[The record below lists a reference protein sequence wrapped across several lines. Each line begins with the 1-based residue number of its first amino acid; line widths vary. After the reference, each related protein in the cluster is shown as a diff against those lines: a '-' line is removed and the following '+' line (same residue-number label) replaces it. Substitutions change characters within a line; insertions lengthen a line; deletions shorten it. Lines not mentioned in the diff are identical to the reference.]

1 MTTTSP
7 RDESNIVYLTFLC
20 VVSALG
26 GLLFGFDTVVISGTI
41 KPVVE
46 LFSLTG
52 SEKGL
57 FVSAALLGCA
67 IGAAIAGVVSDRF
80 GRKPA
85 LVLSSLLLLF
95 SAVGCSV
102 AWSFPSL
109 AVFRWIGGIGVGVAS
124 MVCPLYISETSPP
137 HLRGRLV
144 SLFQF
149 AITIGILLAY
159 FSNYGLAALSEASQG
174 VTGGGLFQWMIVDE
188 VWRGMLLSLAI
199 PGVFFFGLCLFIPE
213 TPRYLVSKGR
223 IPEALSIL
231 TRING
236 LSKAQQVLAEI
247 GAAIGHETG
256 KLSELIAPG
265 TRKALFIAL
274 FLAVFSE
281 LSGVTVV
288 LYYGPAILDQAGV
301 QLGRALGGLAIIGL
315 VNVLFTVI
323 ALFYI
328 DKLGRRPLLLIGTIG
343 CVLCLFGLAGVF
355 RVQQD
360 SALLFVLL
368 FCGFMAFFA
377 FSIGPIKWV
386 VMSEIFPTRIRGR
399 AVAIATVGV
408 WLVDTIYNYLFPVL
422 QPLLSTSGIFLLF
435 ALILLPQIYFVL
447 KIMPETKGRSLE
459 EIEESFAC
467 PGSARQKAAPPR

>member
-1 MTTTSP
+1 M
-7 RDESNIVYLTFLC
+7 SNHSYREQGSLIYLTFLSA
-20 VVSALG
+20 VSALG

-46 LFSLTG
+46 LFSLTD

-67 IGAAIAGVVSDRF
+67 IGAALAGLVSDRF

-85 LVLSSLLLLF
+85 LMLSSLLLLL
-95 SAVGCSV
+95 SAVGCSA

-109 AVFRWIGGIGVGVAS
+109 AAFRWIGGVGVGVAS

-159 FSNYGLAALSEASQG
+159 FSNYWLASLSETAGAASAS
-174 VTGGGLFQWMIVDE
+174 GLYHWMIVDQ
-188 VWRGMLLSLAI
+188 VWRGMLFSLAI
-199 PGVFFFGLCLFIPE
+199 PGVLFFGLCLFIPE

-223 IPEALSIL
+223 ESEALSIL
-231 TRING
+231 SRING
-236 LSKAQQVLAEI
+236 ISKARQVLGEI
-247 GAAIGHETG
+247 SGALSHETG
-256 KLSELIAPG
+256 KFSELFGPG

-288 LYYGPAILDQAGV
+288 LYYGPTILDQAGV
-301 QLGRALGGLAIIGL
+301 QLGKALGGLAIIGF

-323 ALFYI
+323 ALLYI
-328 DKLGRRPLLLIGTIG
+328 DKLGRRPLLLVGTIG
-343 CVLCLFGLAGVF
+343 CVLCLFGLALVF
-355 RVQQD
+355 RTQQD
-360 SALLFVLL
+360 SALLFVTL

-399 AVAIATVGV
+399 AVALATVGV
-408 WLVDTIYNYLFPVL
+408 WVVDTVYNYLFPVV
-422 QPLLSTSGIFLLF
+422 QPLLGTSGAFLLF
-435 ALILLPQIYFVL
+435 GIILLPQIFFVL

-459 EIEESFAC
+459 NIEESF
-467 PGSARQKAAPPR
+467 SRS